1 MSNGHETKTP
11 PPPPPPP
18 PPGRTGPGQV
28 KPNDG
33 GQSPPQNQLRRAAG
47 VGGAVGGAIGG
58 IIGALIGCCL
68 CLQHL
73 H

>member
-1 MSNGHETKTP
+1 MSNGHETKNP

-18 PPGRTGPGQV
+18 APGGTGPGTV

-33 GQSPPQNQLRRAAG
+33 TQLPPQNQVRRAAG
-47 VGGAVGGAIGG
+47 VGGAVGGVIGG
-58 IIGALIGCCL
+58 LIGALIGCCF
-68 CLQHL
+68 CLHSL